1 MNWIEASIHT
11 ELQGI
16 LSDQFDRRVLPH
28 VGWESGNSLFCPDL
42 LVYEEGALNR
52 SKEKDSDWFTEKPT
66 FLVEV
71 VTRRRSLHGR
81 QQGVNA
87 YLAHGAG
94 AVVEVM
100 IADEILLV
108 HHPENANPLVVRS
121 RMEWPFVVVLDELF
135 EEVRR
140 MHQESRLV

>member
-1 MNWIEASIHT
+1 MNLIEASIHM

-42 LVYEEGALNR
+42 LVYEEGALHR
-52 SKEKDSDWFTEKPT
+52 CKEKDNDWFTEKPR
-66 FLVEV
+66 FVVEV
-71 VTRRRSLHGR
+71 VTRRRSWHGR

-108 HHPENANPLVVRS
+108 HHPENTDPLVVRS
-121 RMEWPFVVVLDELF
+121 RMEWPFVVALDELF

>member
-1 MNWIEASIHT
+1 MNLIEASIHM

-28 VGWESGNSLFCPDL
+28 VGWESGNNLFCPDL
-42 LVYEEGALNR
+42 LVYEEGRLR
-52 SKEKDSDWFTEKPT
+52 RCKESKWFAEKPR
-66 FLVEV
+66 FVVEV
-71 VTRRRSLHGR
+71 VTGDRSLHGR

-108 HHPENANPLVVRS
+108 HHPENTDPLVVRS
-121 RMEWPFVVVLDELF
+121 RMEWPFVVALDELF
-135 EEVRR
+135 EEARR

>member
-1 MNWIEASIHT
+1 MNLIEASVYM

-16 LSDQFDRRVLPH
+16 LIDQFDRRVLPH
-28 VGWESGNSLFCPDL
+28 VGWESGNNLFCPDL
-42 LVYEEGALNR
+42 LVYEEGALR
-52 SKEKDSDWFTEKPT
+52 RGKESKWFAEKPR
-66 FLVEV
+66 FVVEV
-71 VTRRRSLHGR
+71 VTAGRSLHGR

-100 IADEILLV
+100 VADEILLV
-108 HHPENANPLVVRS
+108 HHPENTHPLVVRS
-121 RMEWPFVVVLDELF
+121 RMEWPFVVVLDQLF
-135 EEVRR
+135 EEARR